1 MFVIGAVRLLEP
13 IFPRHCMRKRACVG
27 DDVCLSVC
35 LFPVERVYNLVGGDH
50 GYVRVECECD
60 AKTAKDS
67 GIRWCLFKQQ
77 CHVQAQHTVDQEDFC
92 GGEAAQGEVQQRD
105 GGKQSQRSKAQTKPG
120 KGSFAPDSKRQKSVD
135 AHAMPLPAFL
145 SLSPLAR
152 SHRSTR
158 REAMLKGEK
167 TFDVL

>member
-1 MFVIGAVRLLEP
+1 MTS
-13 IFPRHCMRKRACVG
+13 
-27 DDVCLSVC
+27 VCLSVC

-60 AKTAKDS
+60 AKTAKES

-135 AHAMPLPAFL
+135 AHAMPL
-145 SLSPLAR
+145 R
-152 SHRSTR
+152 SCHSHYWHVPTDPRGGRPCSR
-158 REAMLKGEK
+158 AKKRLMYCSVNMACY
-167 TFDVL
+167 